1 MVFLLYLPNGV
12 DPTRLEHEVR
22 SKLRKN
28 NVSKIAVDVV

>member
-22 SKLRKN
+22 SKLHRN
-28 NVSKIAVDVV
+28 RVSKITVDVV